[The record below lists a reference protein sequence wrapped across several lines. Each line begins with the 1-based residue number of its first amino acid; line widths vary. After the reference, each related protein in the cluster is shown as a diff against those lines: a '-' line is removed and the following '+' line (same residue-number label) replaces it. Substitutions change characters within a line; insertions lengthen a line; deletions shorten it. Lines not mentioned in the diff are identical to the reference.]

1 MKMEVGKVNVLHVT
15 TDPKKFKNTSTTITY
30 AYLTT
35 ATETEFKELLNNFLS
50 EYEINDDSKFNPGV
64 FTEYVAKNGYYIHT
78 RKDKV
83 FSPIP

>member
-35 ATETEFKELLNNFLS
+35 ATETEFKELLNDYLLDN
-50 EYEINDDSKFNPGV
+50 KFERRQ
-64 FTEYVAKNGYYIHT
+64 FMSYVAQNGYYCIVLDNEALT
-78 RKDKV
+78 R
-83 FSPIP
+83 I